1 MSLPQRL
8 TLIDM
13 QNRWGSA
20 LDPVVNNPI
29 VQGVQLT
36 NQALVVGANSINH
49 KLGRK
54 PLGYII
60 TGMHGSYSQIYDTPS
75 LMPNLTLV
83 LHASAITS
91 VDVYVY

>member
-36 NQALVVGANSINH
+36 NQALVVGANSI
-49 KLGRK
+49 
-54 PLGYII
+54 I